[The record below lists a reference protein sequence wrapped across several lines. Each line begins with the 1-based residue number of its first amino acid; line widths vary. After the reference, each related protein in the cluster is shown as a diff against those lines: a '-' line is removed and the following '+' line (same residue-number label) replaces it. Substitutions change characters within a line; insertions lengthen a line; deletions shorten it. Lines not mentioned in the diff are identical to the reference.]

1 MWNFVRDVQYWQQ
14 ISKWTQWQNVYHR
27 PSILEQFEPPLS
39 GPDLDRQSM
48 WSETKNDLFRDLSFS
63 FGKQRNE
70 FERFWLL
77 KLAYNLAPTRCRILP
92 NREMHS
98 LPENL
103 KKYTSSNDIIN
114 FRGAFGKKFFK
125 NLAYFSFCE
134 FFSVSRLFYIIC
146 PAVDLEWRESSHNT
160 TLKWWRKGV
169 NNSHFLQWNFD
180 DKSWF
185 AVFFS
190 RIKQVKF
197 F

>member
-103 KKYTSSNDIIN
+103 KKYTSSNYIIN

-134 FFSVSRLFYIIC
+134 FFQFLDFFTSSVPLWI
-146 PAVDLEWRESSHNT
+146 
-160 TLKWWRKGV
+160 
-169 NNSHFLQWNFD
+169 
-180 DKSWF
+180 
-185 AVFFS
+185 
-190 RIKQVKF
+190 
-197 F
+197 